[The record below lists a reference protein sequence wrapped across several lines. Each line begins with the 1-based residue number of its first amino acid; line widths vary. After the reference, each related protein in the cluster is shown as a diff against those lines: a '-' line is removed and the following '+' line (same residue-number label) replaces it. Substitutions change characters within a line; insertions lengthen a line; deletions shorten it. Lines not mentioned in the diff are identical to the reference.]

1 MTETYVVVGASLAG
15 TRAVETLRTEGFDG
29 RVVLVGAEHR
39 LPYDRPPLSK
49 ELILGGRT
57 PEDILLRESEYY
69 YDNDIELLLGA
80 RVTGIDPHA
89 RRVRLDTKSVI
100 TADKV
105 LICTG
110 TAPRRPDIP
119 GLDLDGVHFLRTV
132 DDALAVRNG
141 MQVGGSVVIVGGGLI
156 GMELAA
162 SAVTLGNEVTVLER
176 DDALL
181 RRALGG
187 RVGDRLA
194 QWHRDRGVDIRTN
207 AGVTR
212 LEGDHRVRRVHTAD
226 GGVIEA
232 DLVVI
237 GIGVV
242 PVDDLAR
249 DCGIEVDNGILVD
262 EFGETSLSGV
272 FAAGDVANG
281 PNEFAGGR
289 VRLEHWQNAQSQ
301 GIAAARS
308 MLGYR
313 EPYRDVPWFWSDQGE
328 LNIQAAGRIRA
339 DDAVV
344 VRGNPEEMDFTQ
356 FHLRDGVV
364 TAAIGVN
371 RRRDVRAA
379 MAMIDKQ
386 MRPDPALLSD
396 PSVDLRTI
404 GDATSPEPVVPR

>member
-1 MTETYVVVGASLAG
+1 MTETYVVIGASLAG

-49 ELILGGRT
+49 DLILGGRT
-57 PEDILLRESEYY
+57 PEDIALRDPDYY
-69 YDNDIELLLGA
+69 HDNDIELLLGTRA
-80 RVTGIDPHA
+80 TRIDPHE
-89 RRVRLDTKSVI
+89 RHVRLDTGAVI
-100 TADKV
+100 RGDKV

-132 DDALAVRNG
+132 DDALAIRDG
-141 MQVGGSVVIVGGGLI
+141 MQVAGSVVIVGGGLI

-162 SAVTLGNEVTVLER
+162 AAVTLGNDVTVLER

-181 RRALGG
+181 RRALGS

-194 QWHRDRGVDIRTN
+194 RWHRDRGVTVRTD
-207 AGVTR
+207 ADVTR
-212 LEGDHRVRRVHTAD
+212 IDGDHRVRRVHTAD
-226 GGVIEA
+226 GAIVAA

-249 DCGIEVDNGILVD
+249 GCGIEVGNGILVD
-262 EFGETSLSGV
+262 EFGETSLPGV
-272 FAAGDVANG
+272 FAAGDVARG
-281 PNEFAGGR
+281 PNELIGGR
-289 VRLEHWQNAQSQ
+289 IRLEHWQNAQNQ

-313 EPYRDVPWFWSDQGE
+313 EPFRDVPWFWSDQGE
-328 LNIQAAGRIRA
+328 INVQAAGRARA
-339 DDAVV
+339 DDTVI
-344 VRGNPEEMDFTQ
+344 VRGDPEAMDFAQ

-364 TAAIGVN
+364 TAVIGVN
-371 RRRDVRAA
+371 RRRDVRTA
-379 MAMIDKQ
+379 MTMIDKR
-386 MRPDPALLSD
+386 MRPDPALLAD
-396 PSVDLRTI
+396 PSVDLRTL
-404 GDATSPEPVVPR
+404 GDATPPAPDVPR

>member
-29 RVVLVGAEHR
+29 RVVLVGSEHR

-57 PEDILLRESEYY
+57 PEDILLRDPEYY
-69 YDNDIELLLGA
+69 HNNDIELLLGTRA
-80 RVTGIDPHA
+80 THIDPHE
-89 RRVRLDTKSVI
+89 RRIRLDTGSVI
-100 TADKV
+100 RGDKV

-119 GLDLDGVHFLRTV
+119 GMELDGVHFLRTV
-132 DDALAVRNG
+132 DDALAVRDG

-162 SAVTLGNEVTVLER
+162 AAVALGNTVTVLER

-181 RRALGG
+181 RRALGS

-194 QWHRDRGVDIRTN
+194 QWHRDQGVAIHTN
-207 AGVTR
+207 ADVTR
-212 LEGDHRVRRVHTAD
+212 IEGDHRVRRVHTAD
-226 GGVIEA
+226 GTVVDA

-249 DCGIEVDNGILVD
+249 DSGIEVGNGILVD
-262 EFGETSLSGV
+262 EFGETSLPGV
-272 FAAGDVANG
+272 FAAGDVACG
-281 PNEFAGGR
+281 PNEFAGGQ
-289 VRLEHWQNAQSQ
+289 VRLEHWQNAQNQ
-301 GIAAARS
+301 GIATARS
-308 MLGYR
+308 MLGHR
-313 EPYRDVPWFWSDQGE
+313 EPFRDVPWFWSDQGE
-328 LNIQAAGRIRA
+328 INVQAAGRARA
-339 DDAVV
+339 DDTVII
-344 VRGNPEEMDFTQ
+344 RGDPEEMDFAQ
-356 FHLRDGVV
+356 FYLRDGAV

-371 RRRDVRAA
+371 RRRDIRTA
-379 MAMIDKQ
+379 MTMIDKR
-386 MRPDPALLSD
+386 MRPDPALLAD
-396 PSVDLRTI
+396 PSVDLRTLD
-404 GDATSPEPVVPR
+404 DAPSPATVVPR